1 MKLNKA
7 SEEFKDWVCF
17 LKEEERSINTINT
30 YTQGIKKF
38 FSKYKELDKLNL
50 IEWKDE
56 LKLKYKSRTV
66 NLYITAM
73 NEYLKFLNKDKLKLK
88 LVRVKTSMHT
98 ENVISFDD
106 YKKLLECLIRD
117 NDKRRYYMVKILA
130 ETGVRVSELLK
141 LKIEDLENGIVNMHT
156 KANKCRPIYLKK
168 TLMNELKE
176 WTNNEGRTAGYIIL
190 NRFGEPMTSRGVLQ
204 TLYDLADK
212 YEIKKE
218 TMHPHSFRHFF
229 AIQFL
234 KKENNIALLAD
245 LMGHSSIATTAL
257 YTRLSQAEQMAKLNE
272 IVDW

>member
-7 SEEFKDWVCF
+7 CEDFKEWVCF
-17 LKEEERSINTINT
+17 LKEEERSINTILT
-30 YTQGIKKF
+30 YIQGIKLYFEKNT
-38 FSKYKELDKLNL
+38 EIDKISL

-56 LKLKYKSRTV
+56 LKSKYKSRTV

-73 NEYLKFLNKDKLKLK
+73 NEYLKFLGKSELQLK

-98 ENVISFDD
+98 ENVISFED
-106 YKKLLECLIRD
+106 YKRLLECLLKD

-141 LKIEDLENGIVNMHT
+141 LKIEDLDTGIVNMHT
-156 KANKCRPIYLKK
+156 KANKCRPIYLKNS
-168 TLMNELKE
+168 LVVELKKWLE
-176 WTNNEGRTAGYIIL
+176 EEGRTQGHIIL
-190 NRFGEPMTSRGVLQ
+190 NRFGEPMSSRGVCQ

-218 TMHPHSFRHFF
+218 TMHPHAFRHFF

>member
-1 MKLNKA
+1 MRLNKA
-7 SEEFKDWVCF
+7 SEEFKEWVCF

-56 LKLKYKSRTV
+56 LKSKYKSRTV

-73 NEYLKFLNKDKLKLK
+73 NEYLKFLGKSELKLK
-88 LVRVKTSMHT
+88 VVRVKTLMHT
-98 ENVISFDD
+98 ENVISFED
-106 YKKLLECLIRD
+106 YKKLLECLLRD
-117 NDKRRYYMVKILA
+117 NDKRRYYMVKMLA

-141 LKIEDLENGIVNMHT
+141 LKIEDLDTGIVNMHT
-156 KANKCRPIYLKK
+156 KANKCRPIYLKNSLIK
-168 TLMNELKE
+168 ELKIWLE
-176 WTNNEGRTAGYIIL
+176 EEGRISGNIIL
-190 NRFGEPMTSRGVLQ
+190 NRFGEPMTSRGVGQ
-204 TLYDLADK
+204 TLFDLAEK
-212 YEIKKE
+212 YDIKKE